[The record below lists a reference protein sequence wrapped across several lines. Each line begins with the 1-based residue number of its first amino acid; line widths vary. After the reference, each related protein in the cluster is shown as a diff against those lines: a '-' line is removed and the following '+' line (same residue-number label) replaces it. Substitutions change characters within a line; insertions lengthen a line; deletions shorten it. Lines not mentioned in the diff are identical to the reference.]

1 MLKVLFDKGVPILAG
16 TDGALPGYSLL
27 REIELYVRAG
37 LTPLQAIQ
45 SATIVAARALGLDA
59 DSGTVSVGKRADL
72 AVLDAD
78 PLADIS
84 AIRRTRYV
92 VTNGRMYEPA
102 ALWRLASFRPAARE
116 R

>member
-1 MLKVLFDKGVPILAG
+1 MGPQPLLASG
-16 TDGALPGYSLL
+16 QRLAT
-27 REIELYVRAG
+27 VRA
-37 LTPLQAIQ
+37 
-45 SATIVAARALGLDA
+45 RRLDERPELH
-59 DSGTVSVGKRADL
+59 VSVGVRGDMALVDETLAADRVHHGERERGIGSGERADL